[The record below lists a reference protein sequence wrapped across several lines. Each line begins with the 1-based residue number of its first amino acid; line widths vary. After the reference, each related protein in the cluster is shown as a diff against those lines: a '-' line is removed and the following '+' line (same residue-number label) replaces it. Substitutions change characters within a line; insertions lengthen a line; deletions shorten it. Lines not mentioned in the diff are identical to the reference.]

1 MAVKAFLLF
10 YFSFTQPVPFGF
22 FILPGPSGPCVIW
35 PGPAVLAAS
44 SVLLPLLFNID
55 EILVCVGGEYSIPIL
70 TSLPS

>member
-10 YFSFTQPVPFGF
+10 YFSQPVPFGF
-22 FILPGPSGPCVIW
+22 FILPGPGGLCVIW

-44 SVLLPLLFNID
+44 SLLLPLLFNID
-55 EILVCVGGEYSIPIL
+55 EILVCVGGEHSSPML